1 LLILT
6 DFVSFQG
13 TLTTNTRRMYNQVI
27 PLGTIHLLGL
37 DHKPNNV
44 MVNGQAATYEY
55 ITNEKRVIIKIQRDI
70 DLGKTL
76 NVKWN

>member
-1 LLILT
+1 
-6 DFVSFQG
+6 
-13 TLTTNTRRMYNQVI
+13 MYNQVM

-37 DHKPNNV
+37 DHRPNNV

-55 ITNEKRVIIKIQRDI
+55 ITNDKRVIIKIQRDI

>member
-1 LLILT
+1 
-6 DFVSFQG
+6 
-13 TLTTNTRRMYNQVI
+13 MYDQVM

-37 DHKPNNV
+37 DHKPNSV
-44 MVNGQAATYEY
+44 MVNDHATTYEY
-55 ITNEKRVIIKIQRDI
+55 ITNEKRAIIKIQQDT

>member
-1 LLILT
+1 MLIFT
-6 DFVSFQG
+6 DFVPFQNA
-13 TLTTNTRRMYNQVI
+13 LTTNTKRMNNQVM

-44 MVNGQAATYEY
+44 MVNDQANTYEY
-55 ITNEKRVIIKIQRDI
+55 ITNEKRVIIKIQQDT